1 MIRTENLSFS
11 YVGNNSSWGLQDVCL
26 DVAQGEC
33 IVICG
38 ASGCGKTTLTKALN
52 GLIPHFERGWRAGR
66 VLLNTG
72 SAARDM
78 KDIKPYELAR
88 IIGSVFQDPR
98 SQFFTT
104 RVADEIVWGC
114 ENIGVPKE
122 QMKARLVKALSLF
135 NLDAQQDRNVF
146 ELSNGEKQRAVFGSV
161 WAMAPRIYILDEPS
175 SNLDPGA
182 VQHLARMIKALKSQG
197 HTIVIAEHRLYYLSD
212 LVDKMIIMDGGR
224 IKSCHG
230 RRDIQK
236 FSSLELER
244 SGLRQM
250 DLTRHRFASS
260 KRSTASG
267 PCLVLENVSFRYGKI
282 SPPVIKNVNLE
293 IAGGEILGLCGP
305 NGSGKTTLSRLV
317 SGLIKETAGTI
328 CLEKTVL
335 SSKERLAIC
344 HLVLQQADHQLFRA
358 SVRQELE
365 TMPKKE
371 KQMFRIW
378 NRSLKQWGL
387 PT

>member
-114 ENIGVPKE
+114 ENIG
-122 QMKARLVKALSLF
+122 F
-135 NLDAQQDRNVF
+135 
-146 ELSNGEKQRAVFGSV
+146 
-161 WAMAPRIYILDEPS
+161 
-175 SNLDPGA
+175 
-182 VQHLARMIKALKSQG
+182 
-197 HTIVIAEHRLYYLSD
+197 
-212 LVDKMIIMDGGR
+212 
-224 IKSCHG
+224 
-230 RRDIQK
+230 QK
-236 FSSLELER
+236 
-244 SGLRQM
+244 
-250 DLTRHRFASS
+250 
-260 KRSTASG
+260 
-267 PCLVLENVSFRYGKI
+267 
-282 SPPVIKNVNLE
+282 
-293 IAGGEILGLCGP
+293 
-305 NGSGKTTLSRLV
+305 
-317 SGLIKETAGTI
+317 
-328 CLEKTVL
+328 
-335 SSKERLAIC
+335 
-344 HLVLQQADHQLFRA
+344 
-358 SVRQELE
+358 
-365 TMPKKE
+365 
-371 KQMFRIW
+371 
-378 NRSLKQWGL
+378 NR
-387 PT
+387 